1 MGAQCPQEPLLSG
14 TVTFDNI
21 NLAVDENKKTSI
33 IFLLINDD
41 VSDFKR
47 KISAPFGKLL

>member
-14 TVTFDNI
+14 TVTFDDI
-21 NLAVDENKKTSI
+21 NFAVDKNKEASI
-33 IFLLINDD
+33 IFFLINDD

-47 KISAPFGKLL
+47 KISAPFGKPL